1 MICRGL
7 DMARGK
13 AQNKRL
19 LTHVWNYLSDN
30 GPQTSQD
37 ISDWYNMKVRE
48 SIGANH
54 GCDCRSLSAVLS
66 SSMLFGTVGTRICT
80 TTTGNKGKYSVY
92 EARPL
97 NDVVDRAIKS
107 RKPVHKFPQF
117 VRKAIQER
125 LDNEELQ

>member
-1 MICRGL
+1 
-7 DMARGK
+7 MARGK

-80 TTTGNKGKYSVY
+80 TTTGNKG
-92 EARPL
+92 RPL
-97 NDVVDRAIKS
+97 NAVVDRAIKS